1 MALQLGQLVFPKRF
15 FSEVCEPK
23 PNIQQIVEVKCRQH
37 RLIFS
42 GAKPNVSETIYQPT
56 IWSHDFIQLLDDNFP
71 INCKEKLRE
80 LEKNVIAMNV
90 NFENGS
96 FSTLEVL
103 EHIDDIDRLGLGY
116 RFQNHIRRALDTI
129 ITPIYEVHVGHE
141 ESLHEASLRFRIH
154 RQHGYT
160 VSQDFLGGFKESQG
174 GFIGS
179 LQTDVKGLLSL
190 YEASHL
196 GFMEESELHEAML
209 FAREHLLKQLKCREN
224 DAQVLERINRALEV
238 PLFHRMLRE
247 EARYYIDAYNKR
259 EDANLLLLELA
270 TLDFNM
276 IQATLKTELKEVSKW
291 WENMGLAHKLGFVRD
306 RLMECFFCAVGM
318 VFEPQYRS
326 CRVGITK
333 AYTLVTVI
341 DDIYDIYGSLDELE
355 MFTDAVKRWDINAIE
370 HMPEYLQWVE
380 LFEAFLLEAKW
391 THNKHIPTLE
401 VYLDNAW
408 RSVSGVVLL
417 THGYFLFNQEINR
430 DVVES
435 LDMYH
440 DLMKWSS
447 VIFRLY
453 NDWATSSDEIEQ
465 GKTANAISCYMH
477 ENDVSEEVARKHIK
491 TLIDEAWRKLIKVHL
506 ACTKEL
512 ANPFIDMAINLAR
525 ISLCTYQ
532 YGDGHGAPDAR
543 ARDQVSSVI
552 IEPLMYNY
560 A

>member
-1 MALQLGQLVFPKRF
+1 MALQLGQLVFPQRF
-15 FSEVCEPK
+15 FSEVCKPK

-37 RLIFS
+37 RLICS

-71 INCKEKLRE
+71 VGSWLPVPKPYKE
-80 LEKNVIAMNV
+80 
-90 NFENGS
+90 
-96 FSTLEVL
+96 ST
-103 EHIDDIDRLGLGY
+103 
-116 RFQNHIRRALDTI
+116 DTI

-141 ESLHEASLRFRIH
+141 ESLHEASLRFRIL
-154 RQHGYT
+154 RQHGYN
-160 VSQDFLGGFKESQG
+160 VSQNFLGGFKESQG

-209 FAREHLLKQLKCREN
+209 FAREHLLKQLECREN

-333 AYTLVTVI
+333 AYALVTVI

-370 HMPEYLQWVE
+370 HMPEYLQVAFKALYNTTTEMSSYTSIGQGEDILPILVKVWVE

-391 THNKHIPTLE
+391 THDKHIPTLE

-417 THGYFLFNQEINR
+417 THGYLLCNQEINR

-543 ARDQVSSVI
+543 AHDQVSSVI